1 MTRYI
6 AFLRGINVGGHNVK
20 MDRLR
25 AIFEELS
32 FTAVTT
38 FIASGNVIF
47 ESDETNATALE
58 QRIEHA
64 LKDALGYEA
73 ATFLRTG
80 AELAQIAAYAPFPD
94 LTPKDGDSRYIT
106 FFRNA
111 PDDATCNRVKALS
124 NDEDFLLIH
133 TRELYWLRRGS
144 LLDSTI
150 PDKELQKA
158 LGKAATTMRNTNTI
172 RRLAAKYPGRAAA
185 A

>member
-6 AFLRGINVGGHNVK
+6 AFLRGLNVGGHTVK

-32 FTAVTT
+32 FTAVAT

-47 ESDETNATALE
+47 ESDETDAAALE

-73 ATFLRTG
+73 ATFLRTD
-80 AELAQIAAYAPFPD
+80 AELARIAAYAPFPD
-94 LTPKDGDSRYIT
+94 QESKDGDTHYIT
-106 FFRNA
+106 FLRSA
-111 PDDATCNRVKALS
+111 PEVATLSLVQALS
-124 NDEDFLLIH
+124 NDQDFLLVQD
-133 TRELYWLRRGS
+133 RELFWLRRGS
-144 LLDSTI
+144 LHDTTI

-158 LGKAATTMRNTNTI
+158 LGKAATTMRNANTI
-172 RRLAAKYPGRAAA
+172 RRLAAKYPGRGAAA
-185 A
+185 